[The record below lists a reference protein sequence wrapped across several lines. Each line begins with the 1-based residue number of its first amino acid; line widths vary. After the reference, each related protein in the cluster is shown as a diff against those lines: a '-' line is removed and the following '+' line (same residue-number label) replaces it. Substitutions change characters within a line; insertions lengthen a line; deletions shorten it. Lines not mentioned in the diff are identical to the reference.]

1 MVEMDEID
9 EIDAPLRKLKPMN
22 RPKSLIILIAL
33 LALLSTRSFCQSR
46 VTDPK
51 GGQPGSSQIS
61 PGPTGSDEINT
72 LNQALA
78 KRAAVRTD
86 ASSAVSDY
94 VIGANDLVEISVF
107 DIKDLDRVV
116 RVSNQGRISLPLIG
130 SVQASGLTSH
140 ELEIVIAE
148 LLRQKYVKNPQ
159 VSVFIKEFQSRPVA
173 IYGAVKN
180 PGIIQLQS
188 PRTLIELLAM
198 TGGFSD
204 DVGDY
209 VTVRRHAALA
219 YVAAVS
225 SNKSPEGNGEN
236 ADAGSIPAESTTGT
250 SAPQLSD
257 AANTAASARKMLPE
271 NSGASDAG
279 STKAEAFGPPT
290 APQPSTF
297 TGSSEQDDIIKIMIS
312 DLISSS
318 DPKYNLMIEP
328 GDAINVAKAGVVYVT
343 GDVGRPG
350 GFVLKERESLSVLQA
365 VSLAE
370 GVHSTAAKS
379 ATRIIRKHSD
389 GKKEEIPVDLGKIFE
404 GKAPDLPLQN
414 NDVLFIPASAGKT
427 AFKRSAEAALQIA
440 TGVIIY
446 RR

>member
-1 MVEMDEID
+1 M
-9 EIDAPLRKLKPMN
+9 
-22 RPKSLIILIAL
+22 IITAL
-33 LALLSTRSFCQSR
+33 LALLSTGSFSQTR
-46 VTDPK
+46 VTTPPRTEPASTQTPP
-51 GGQPGSSQIS
+51 GQA
-61 PGPTGSDEINT
+61 GSDEINN

-78 KRAAVRTD
+78 KRAAVRKD
-86 ASSAVSDY
+86 ASSANSDY

-130 SVQASGLTSH
+130 SLQASGLTAH
-140 ELEIVIAE
+140 DLEIVIAE

-173 IYGAVKN
+173 IYGAVKK
-180 PGIIQLQS
+180 PGIVQLQS

-198 TGGFSD
+198 AEGFTE
-204 DVGDY
+204 DVGDFI
-209 VTVRRHAALA
+209 TVRRHAASPINA
-219 YVAAVS
+219 QVASDRASEERGAATGSGSAPETES
-225 SNKSPEGNGEN
+225 SSKSPQPIVDPM
-236 ADAGSIPAESTTGT
+236 AQSTGT
-250 SAPQLSD
+250 GSPDIANASEPPSASPVSKDQV
-257 AANTAASARKMLPE
+257 
-271 NSGASDAG
+271 
-279 STKAEAFGPPT
+279 
-290 APQPSTF
+290 
-297 TGSSEQDDIIKIMIS
+297 DIIKIKIF
-312 DLISSS
+312 DLINSG

-328 GDAINVAKAGVVYVT
+328 GDAINVAKAGIVYVA

-350 GFVLKERESLSVLQA
+350 GFVLKERESLTVLQA

-389 GKKEEIPVDLGKIFE
+389 GKKEEIPIDLGKIFE
-404 GKAPDLPLQN
+404 GKAPDLALQN